1 MRQNN
6 VDSQNRE
13 LPTNVLALLLVTTR
27 RPQSEWREGDTIG
40 TIGQPCPAAL
50 QQFSD
55 DDWCAAA

>member
-1 MRQNN
+1 MPQNN

-13 LPTNVLALLLVTTR
+13 LPTNILALLLVTTR

-40 TIGQPCPAAL
+40 QPCPAAL